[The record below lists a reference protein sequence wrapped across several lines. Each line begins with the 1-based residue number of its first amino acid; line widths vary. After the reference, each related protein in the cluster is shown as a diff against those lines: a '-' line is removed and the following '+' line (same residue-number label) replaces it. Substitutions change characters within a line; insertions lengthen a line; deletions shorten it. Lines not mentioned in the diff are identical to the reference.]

1 MCAHFVVDNAER
13 LSEELIQELCESPE
27 KLRQYA
33 KEQAAKYPPKYNK
46 KTGKRKATTKL
57 ESDRHHKVAKWC
69 DLFGMK
75 EKDALDKNLMASAA
89 LPPAG
94 STTTSINGDET
105 SSTTSQR
112 RDVSYSEITS
122 ECSTIEM
129 NLRRLCALCK
139 LTHPEM
145 KPVISA
151 KASTIKVAEK
161 GLFDEEYKVSK
172 VIKLEY
178 DKRPVFEVKWEGYED
193 TTWEP
198 IKNIWDCSAFQA
210 FTDQFIRCRRTDM
223 ELLWNELIE
232 KIANESLEPIITD
245 AEAIAQTK
253 RFNYNNFLAH
263 FFMMVR
269 MRRANTS
276 KTSKSYQT
284 VYETILNDMKYLRI
298 YNQRLDQ
305 LQNMHE
311 FQRRINL
318 VDQSKNLH
326 VENIVDLEM
335 PPIDEFHYT
344 NDVIPRDGIIIP
356 DDPPVG
362 CSCTDDVEQC
372 SAKSECCPN
381 QFDSDFAYNSRG
393 LIRVKQGTPIF
404 ECNKAC
410 KCSENCPNRVVQK
423 GRKQTLCIFKTQ
435 GRGWGVRTERAIA
448 KGQYICEYVGEIIS
462 YEETER
468 RGKEYDAVGRTYLF
482 DLDFNEKDN
491 PYTVDAAKYG
501 NVSRFINHSCD
512 PNLGVWA
519 VWTNCLDLN
528 LPKLCLF
535 TLRPI
540 KENEELTFDYVNST
554 NSGREHVHENVD
566 DVSMEEDNEFES
578 KKLGVGDT
586 PIIPLSGDT
595 PDEVLVQTEVTEEV
609 FATPSQ
615 IEPHEKQDKEVPEAE
630 VRQEVPDVD
639 QEMPVIELDATPE
652 DTDGNDALT
661 TATKTNKKEGFT
673 CRCGAA
679 NCRKIIFC

>member
-1 MCAHFVVDNAER
+1 MFVDNAER
-13 LSEELIQELCESPE
+13 LSTKQIRELCESPE

-33 KEQAAKYPPKYNK
+33 EEQAAKYPKLKLK
-46 KTGKRKATTKL
+46 KTIKRKATTKL
-57 ESDRHHKVAKWC
+57 DSDRHHKVAKLC
-69 DLFGMK
+69 DLYGMK
-75 EKDALDKNLMASAA
+75 EKDALNKNLMASVT
-89 LPPAG
+89 LPPTG
-94 STTTSINGDET
+94 SITTSINGDEA

-112 RDVSYSEITS
+112 LNARDTSYAEITS

-139 LTHPEM
+139 LMHPEL
-145 KPVISA
+145 KPIIA
-151 KASTIKVAEK
+151 PKASTIKVTEK
-161 GLFDEEYKVSK
+161 GVFNEEYKVSK

-178 DKRPVFEVKWEGYED
+178 DMRPVFEVKWEGYED

-210 FTDQFIRCRRTDM
+210 FTDQFIRSRKTDM
-223 ELLWNELIE
+223 EALWNELIE
-232 KIANESLEPIITD
+232 KIANESLEPNITD
-245 AEAIAQTK
+245 SEAIEQTK

-269 MRRANTS
+269 MRRANTNKS
-276 KTSKSYQT
+276 SKSYQT
-284 VYETILNDMKYLRI
+284 VYNTVLNDMKYLRI

-305 LQNMHE
+305 LQNMYE

-362 CSCTDDVEQC
+362 CSCIDDGPC
-372 SAKSECCPN
+372 SVKTECCPR
-381 QFDSDFAYNSRG
+381 QFDSEFAYNSRG

-423 GRKQTLCIFKTQ
+423 GRKQTLCIFKTK

-501 NVSRFINHSCD
+501 NVSRFINHSCN

-519 VWTNCLDLN
+519 VWTNCLDLD

-540 KENEELTFDYVNST
+540 KENEELTFDYINST
-554 NSGREHVHENVD
+554 NSGRDHAHEKIDAND
-566 DVSMEEDNEFES
+566 LLDNEFES
-578 KKLGVGDT
+578 KKIAMGESPD
-586 PIIPLSGDT
+586 IPLDRDV
-595 PDEVLVQTEVTEEV
+595 PDEVLVKTELTEKMV
-609 FATPSQ
+609 DTPDQ
-615 IEPHEKQDKEVPEAE
+615 IMQIDTIAEAAGN
-630 VRQEVPDVD
+630 
-639 QEMPVIELDATPE
+639 QEMPIVDQKMPAIELNVTAE
-652 DTDGNDALT
+652 NTDGNDTLT
-661 TATKTNKKEGFT
+661 TDIADKPVKKEGFT